1 MSTGPGWRV
10 ALYSAACAAVD
21 SVAPPPRR
29 TLPEPMP
36 AGLAVEVY
44 QAELLRRLRLAGDSV
59 GFRAPLRVTGEAIAN
74 DPRDALAVA
83 VAIADPSEVWLVAGR
98 LHFFADDGARAV
110 EAAFRPV
117 GRAWESTSKLIGRT
131 RAVSAGVM
139 VWRGA

>member
-1 MSTGPGWRV
+1 
-10 ALYSAACAAVD
+10 
-21 SVAPPPRR
+21 
-29 TLPEPMP
+29 MP

-98 LHFFADDGARAV
+98 LHFFADDGARTV

-117 GRAWESTSKLIGRT
+117 GRAWGRAWESTSKLIGRT
-131 RAVSAGVM
+131 RAAAGGAM